1 MDEDALLQQALAMS
15 MQVRLPMQSIL
26 TPLCKHALQCA
37 FLLSACPG

>member
-26 TPLCKHALQCA
+26 TPLCTHALQCA
-37 FLLSACPG
+37 FLLSVCPG